1 MRRLL
6 LALPVLTAIVHF
18 AGCGDDESSS
28 APTNPD
34 ASTPSVDAS
43 TDRRDPTSDAAGDAA
58 GDAANDGGGA
68 GDASAD
74 ADAAIDSG
82 PQFDDAGCPIGTGTV
97 SSAADAGLPTS
108 GIVLWLR
115 ADIGV
120 ATVDGGAV
128 CRWDDVSGNGR
139 SFRPA
144 TATPPVA
151 EAAGLNNKPAVSF
164 SDANQHLSRAD
175 VLGIGAASGRTVAVI
190 GATADTTHRFQYFT
204 QGQGGTPGTYFGLD
218 QNTFNTVG
226 SREGAYVTNNAYDSD
241 LATSTATRRHILSIS
256 SFVAGGALPNVLTYA
271 IDGTARTLTRNSGGL
286 GNGTV
291 ESFSTA
297 DYTSIGSASAGFT
310 GAKIGELIVYDREL
324 TGPERI
330 LVEQYFGARF
340 P

>member
-6 LALPVLTAIVHF
+6 LTLPVLTAIVHF
-18 AGCGDDESSS
+18 AGCGDDETSP
-28 APTNPD
+28 APTIPD

-43 TDRRDPTSDAAGDAA
+43 TDRREPRGDA
-58 GDAANDGGGA
+58 GEDAANDGGGA
-68 GDASAD
+68 GDAN
-74 ADAAIDSG
+74 ADAAVDSG
-82 PQFDDAGCPIGTGTV
+82 PQFDDAGCPIGATPV
-97 SSAADAGLPTS
+97 SSAADAGLPTT
-108 GIVLWLR
+108 GIALWLR

-164 SDANQHLSRAD
+164 SGADRHLSRAD
-175 VLGIGAASGRTVAVI
+175 VLGIGPASGRTVAVI
-190 GATADTTHRFQYFT
+190 GATADTTRRFQYFT
-204 QGQGGTPGTYFGLD
+204 QGQGGTAGTYFGLD
-218 QNTFNTVG
+218 QNNFNTAG
-226 SREGAYVTNNAYDSD
+226 SREGVYVTNNAYDSD
-241 LATSTATRRHILSIS
+241 LATSTATRKHILSIS
-256 SFVAGGALPNVLTYA
+256 NFTAGGALPNVLTYA
-271 IDGTARTLTRNSGGL
+271 IDGTTRTLTRNPGGL

-291 ESFSTA
+291 ESFATA
-297 DYTSIGSASAGFT
+297 DFTSIGWASAGFT

-324 TGPERI
+324 TGPERV
-330 LVEQYFGARF
+330 LVEQYFSARF